1 MYYKKK
7 IMKILIMGL
16 PGSGKTYLAERMQPI
31 LKAAWYNADKVR
43 EMANDWD
50 FSPDGR
56 IRQSLRMK
64 SLADFEKKHGRI
76 VICDFVCPT
85 FETKNNFDPDITIW
99 MVTIKSGRYEDT
111 NKMFEKPENVDFKVK
126 ILVLVFYTI
135 LFVASPYV

>member
-1 MYYKKK
+1 
-7 IMKILIMGL
+7 MKILIMGL

-50 FSPDGR
+50 FSTDGR

-99 MVTIKSGRYEDT
+99 MDTIKSGRYEDT
-111 NKMFEKPENVDFKVK
+111 NKMFEKPENVDFKVTEMNDTNH
-126 ILVLVFYTI
+126 YTI
-135 LFVASPYV
+135 AEEILKNV

>member
-1 MYYKKK
+1 
-7 IMKILIMGL
+7 MKILIMGL

-64 SLADFEKKHGRI
+64 NLADFEKKHGRI

-99 MVTIKSGRYEDT
+99 MDTIKSGRYEDT
-111 NKMFEKPENVDFKVK
+111 NKMFEKPEKNEIDFEVRELDAEKYKNLIMKSISVK
-126 ILVLVFYTI
+126 FN
-135 LFVASPYV
+135 F

>member
-1 MYYKKK
+1 
-7 IMKILIMGL
+7 MKILIMGL

-50 FSPDGR
+50 FSPEGR

-64 SLADFEKKHGRI
+64 NLADYEKSHGRI

-99 MVTIKSGRYEDT
+99 MDTIKSGRYEDT
-111 NKMFEKPENVDFKVK
+111 NKMFEKPENVDFKVTEMNDTNHHTIAEE
-126 ILVLVFYTI
+126 ILKNV
-135 LFVASPYV
+135 